1 MDANTI
7 IQIISTLGFPIV
19 CCGFLGW
26 YIVRTTDAHKS
37 ESDKMIEAIH
47 NNTIVIQQLVDKLED
62 LGNDK

>member
-1 MDANTI
+1 MDVNTI

-47 NNTIVIQQLVDKLED
+47 NNTIVIQKLVDKLED

>member
-1 MDANTI
+1 MDANTS

-26 YIVRTTDAHKS
+26 YIVRTTDAHKN

-47 NNTIVIQQLVDKLED
+47 NNTIVIQKLVDKLED

>member
-1 MDANTI
+1 MDVNTV

-47 NNTIVIQQLVDKLED
+47 NNTIVIQKLVDKLED
-62 LGNDK
+62 IGNDK